1 LICINLQ
8 VLESHLR
15 VAARSAAVRL
25 GADVAMSASLREN
38 IMSKDSKPTK
48 KATVSKRKPT
58 KKATVSKRK
67 SMKKGTVSKG
77 KSTKKGTVS
86 NDSKPAEESAV
97 SNDSKPTE
105 TATVSNDCKPA
116 EESAV
121 SNDSK
126 PTETATVSND
136 CKPAEESAVSND
148 MKPTEKGAA
157 GETPVFDF
165 TKLMSQFQL
174 PGVDFTALVDRE
186 RKNIE
191 ALVKANWIAFE
202 GWQRLVRRQAEMLQ
216 ETMKKVVADAGQE
229 VAVKKRADLAKGGLE
244 KALAN
249 MRELA
254 EMTSQSQ
261 KEAFDVV
268 RKRIEENV
276 EDIRNLGKKT
286 TK

>member
-1 LICINLQ
+1 
-8 VLESHLR
+8 
-15 VAARSAAVRL
+15 
-25 GADVAMSASLREN
+25 
-38 IMSKDSKPTK
+38 MSKDSKPTK
-48 KATVSKRKPT
+48 KATVSKRRP
-58 KKATVSKRK
+58 
-67 SMKKGTVSKG
+67 MKKDTVP
-77 KSTKKGTVS
+77 

-97 SNDSKPTE
+97 SNDSKPTKKA
-105 TATVSNDCKPA
+105 TVSKRRPMKKDTVSNDNKPA

-126 PTETATVSND
+126 PTKKATVSND
-136 CKPAEESAVSND
+136 SKPAEENAVSND
-148 MKPTEKGAA
+148 IKPTEKSAA

-165 TKLMSQFQL
+165 TKLMSQFRL
-174 PGVDFTALVDRE
+174 PGVDFTAFVDRE

-191 ALVKANWIAFE
+191 ALVKANRIAFE
-202 GWQRLVRRQAEMLQ
+202 GWQRLVRRQAEMLE

-229 VAVKKRADLAKGGLE
+229 DVKKKRADLAKEGFE

-254 EMTSQSQ
+254 EMTTQSQ

-276 EDIRNLGKKT
+276 EEIRNFGKKAG
-286 TK
+286 K

>member
-1 LICINLQ
+1 
-8 VLESHLR
+8 
-15 VAARSAAVRL
+15 
-25 GADVAMSASLREN
+25 
-38 IMSKDSKPTK
+38 MSKDSKPTK
-48 KATVSKRKPT
+48 KATVSKRRPT
-58 KKATVSKRK
+58 KKATVSKRRP
-67 SMKKGTVSKG
+67 MKKD
-77 KSTKKGTVS
+77 TVS

-97 SNDSKPTE
+97 SNDSKPTANGHRVQE
-105 TATVSNDCKPA
+105 KADEQGQQTVSNDSKPA
-116 EESAV
+116 EKNAV

-126 PTETATVSND
+126 PAEETNVSND
-136 CKPAEESAVSND
+136 SKPAEENAVSND
-148 MKPTEKGAA
+148 IKPTEKGAA

-165 TKLMSQFQL
+165 TKLMSQFRL

-191 ALVKANWIAFE
+191 ALVKANRIAFE
-202 GWQRLVRRQAEMLQ
+202 GWQRLVRRQAEMLE

-229 VAVKKRADLAKGGLE
+229 DVKKKRADLAKEGFE

-254 EMTSQSQ
+254 EMTTQSQ

-276 EDIRNLGKKT
+276 EEIRNFGKKAG
-286 TK
+286 K